1 MPNNQLVEELHK
13 SIIRKCK
20 KQRVHSSFKDK
31 IWGAYLADMQLISK
45 YNKGFRFLLCVVD
58 IFGKYPWFLNVVNMR
73 KIFQLLALLILNI
86 ISRWVWTQTR
96 QNVVS

>member
-45 YNKGFRFLLCVVD
+45 YNKGFRFLLLLLIFLVNIHVVT
-58 IFGKYPWFLNVVNMR
+58 MR

-86 ISRWVWTQTR
+86 ISR
-96 QNVVS
+96 

>member
-1 MPNNQLVEELHK
+1 MPNNQLAEELHK

-31 IWGAYLADMQLISK
+31 ICGAYLADMQLISK
-45 YNKGFRFLLCVVD
+45 YNKGFRFLCVVD
-58 IFGKYPWFLNVVNMR
+58 IFGKYPWFVNVVNMQ
-73 KIFQLLALLILNI
+73 KIFQLVVLLILNI

>member
-1 MPNNQLVEELHK
+1 MQIQIKEN
-13 SIIRKCK
+13 
-20 KQRVHSSFKDK
+20 SSFKETF

-58 IFGKYPWFLNVVNMR
+58 IFGKYPWFVNVVNMR

-86 ISRWVWTQTR
+86 ISR
-96 QNVVS
+96 